1 MQKDKYLKKHD
12 KTEWVAKRDQ
22 PSGSPLATALNA
34 ECSTTSGPASVT
46 LSHEDFQHLLRL
58 AHGDSLQP
66 TAAAACSGISN
77 LRLSPN
83 NVRLIDSGSRI
94 TRQVMHIFL
103 LIFSF

>member
-1 MQKDKYLKKHD
+1 MGQVVREEVVKMTEIVFYHSQP
-12 KTEWVAKRDQ
+12 EWVAKRDQ

-83 NVRLIDSGSRI
+83 NVSLIDSGSRI
-94 TRQVMHIFL
+94 T
-103 LIFSF
+103 